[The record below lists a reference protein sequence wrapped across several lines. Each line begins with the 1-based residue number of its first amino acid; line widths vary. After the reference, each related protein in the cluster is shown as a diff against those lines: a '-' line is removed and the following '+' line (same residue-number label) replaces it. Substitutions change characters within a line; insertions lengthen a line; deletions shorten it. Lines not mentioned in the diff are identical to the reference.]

1 MTGAGGRGA
10 RPPANND
17 EKFIWLPWAGQGWA
31 GMAGG
36 MGAFFNRS
44 ARHHL
49 AWVGGIALGVL
60 AALCVVAGL
69 AGFFDRDPVR
79 LLPAKGARRPVAAL
93 YLSGDM
99 GLRFGPNAYTTQALA
114 AEGIDVVALKSPTLF
129 RLRRTHAQVDAIVA
143 DGIRDAL
150 VRTGGE
156 RLILIGQ
163 SYGADILETALADL
177 PAGLRRRVAGVVLVV
192 PGESVYFRAD
202 PSGLAYRGMPDS
214 IGAATLDRIDWL
226 PVTCIYGRDEVDSAC
241 PEVHL
246 PNARIVAM
254 RGGHFLNNDR
264 PALFA
269 EILAAIR
276 RAVPH
281 AFAA

>member
-1 MTGAGGRGA
+1 
-10 RPPANND
+10 
-17 EKFIWLPWAGQGWA
+17 
-31 GMAGG
+31 MAGA

-49 AWVGGIALGVL
+49 VWVGGIALGVL
-60 AALCVVAGL
+60 AVLGAFAAL
-69 AGFFDRDPVR
+69 AGFFDSDPVR
-79 LLPAKGARRPVAAL
+79 VLPAQGARRPIAAL

-114 AEGIDVVALKSPTLF
+114 AQGIDVVALRSPTLF
-129 RLRRTHAQVDAIVA
+129 RFRRTRAEVDAIVA
-143 DGIRDAL
+143 NGIRDAL
-150 VRTGGE
+150 ARTRAGQ
-156 RLILIGQ
+156 LVLIGQ

-177 PAGLRRRVAGVVLVV
+177 PQPLRRRIAGVVLVV

-214 IGAATLDRIDWL
+214 IGAATLDRIDWV

-246 PNARIVAM
+246 PNARIIAM
-254 RGGHFLNNDR
+254 PGGHFLNNDR

-269 EILAAIR
+269 QILAAIR

-281 AFAA
+281 AFA

>member
-1 MTGAGGRGA
+1 
-10 RPPANND
+10 
-17 EKFIWLPWAGQGWA
+17 
-31 GMAGG
+31 
-36 MGAFFNRS
+36 MGAFFTRS

-60 AALCVVAGL
+60 AVLCVVAGL

-79 LLPAKGARRPVAAL
+79 VLPARGAKRPIAAL
-93 YLSGDM
+93 YVSGDM
-99 GLRFGPNAYTTQALA
+99 GLRFGPNAYTT
-114 AEGIDVVALKSPTLF
+114 LF
-129 RLRRTHAQVDAIVA
+129 RFRRTHAEVDRIVA

-150 VRTGGE
+150 VRTGAE
-156 RLILIGQ
+156 RLIVVGQ
-163 SYGADILETALADL
+163 SYGADILQTALADL

-214 IGAATLDRIDWL
+214 IGAATLDRIDWV

-269 EILAAIR
+269 QILAAIR
-276 RAVPH
+276 RVAPA
-281 AFAA
+281 AFTT